1 VHFCTS
7 VRGNAILPRAAAE
20 QFWSLSFCL
29 RPPVSTERQ
38 FIAIDPPAAVRD
50 QLSALYEPV
59 RGIAWT
65 RPEQLHL
72 TLRFLGDVEIAL
84 RETLEAALA
93 RVAVEGFVLPVGG
106 LGVFP
111 PRGPARVLW
120 AGVGRGHPR
129 LHQLRQQI
137 DDALLGCGLA
147 LDVRFFQ
154 PHLTLGRVK
163 DEAPPGAVAQFL
175 KRHKDYEAGL
185 FRAAAF
191 VLYASELRAAGAVH
205 TPRRVFPLRE
215 AAEAG

>member
-1 VHFCTS
+1 M
-7 VRGNAILPRAAAE
+7 
-20 QFWSLSFCL
+20 
-29 RPPVSTERQ
+29 STERL
-38 FIAIDPPAAVRD
+38 FIAIDPPAAVRE

-59 RGIAWT
+59 RGIVWT

-84 RETLEAALA
+84 REALEAALA
-93 RVAVEGFVLPVGG
+93 RVAVEAFVLPVEG

-111 PRGPARVLW
+111 PRGPARVVW

-137 DDALLGCGLA
+137 DDALLGCGLT

-154 PHLTLGRVK
+154 PHFTLGRVK

-175 KRHKDYEAGL
+175 KRHDAYEAGL

-191 VLYASELRAAGAVH
+191 VLYASELRPAGAVH
-205 TPRRVFPLRE
+205 TPWRVYSLRGP
-215 AAEAG
+215 ADPGG